1 MSRRVIVGITGAS
14 GAVLARETLRQLA
27 AAGVETHL
35 VVSRGGRIT
44 IAHEL
49 GPDGF
54 AALSKMAARAY
65 SDQDL
70 AAPIA
75 SGSFRTEGMIVVPC
89 SMRSLAAMAHG
100 LGDNLLTRAADVV
113 LKEKRR
119 LVVAPREAPLHEGH
133 LDAMLRLARIGAV
146 IAPPVPPFYAAP
158 ASIDDIVREIAARLI
173 NWAGIDPGAAMT
185 RWGER
190 YSSPS
195 PSPASGGGI
204 KGGGDAG

>member
-49 GPDGF
+49 GPDGV

-65 SDQDL
+65 PDQDL